1 LSGGRC
7 VPDREPAGEIS
18 NRPTFSDSRGT
29 HVVVVWIDQVV
40 VQNVVHRYG
49 ATTVLRGVY
58 AAFDPGT
65 ITVLEGANGAGK
77 STLLG
82 ILGGLIRPSH
92 GRVLCSPMGM
102 SPVQLR
108 ERFGWV
114 GHDSL
119 CYCDLTAREN
129 VELSISLCGR
139 GSWSEVAERFGALAL
154 EDRRVGSL
162 SRGQRQR
169 VALCRALVHRP
180 QVLLLDEPFSGLDL
194 DGISMLEHVLEEER
208 TAKSVVIAVSH
219 DATFAGRMQARR
231 AVLKGGR
238 LLDSLD

>member
-1 LSGGRC
+1 ML
-7 VPDREPAGEIS
+7 VPDWEPAKRVSIH
-18 NRPTFSDSRGT
+18 PTFSDSRGT
-29 HVVVVWIDQVV
+29 HLAVVWIDQVV

-49 ATTVLRGVY
+49 TTTVLRGVC
-58 AAFDPGT
+58 AAFDHGT
-65 ITVLEGANGAGK
+65 FTVLEGANGAGK

-82 ILGGLIRPSH
+82 ILGGLIRPSY
-92 GRVLCSPMGM
+92 GFVSCSPMGK

-119 CYCDLTAREN
+119 CYRDLTAREN
-129 VELSISLCGR
+129 VELSISLYGR
-139 GSWSEVAERFGALAL
+139 GSWSEVAERFGASAL

-180 QVLLLDEPFSGLDL
+180 QVLLLDEPFSGLDV
-194 DGISMLEHVLEEER
+194 DGIALLERVLEEER
-208 TAKSVVIAVSH
+208 NAQSVVIAVSH
-219 DATFAGRMQARR
+219 DTTFAGRMRARR
-231 AVLKGGR
+231 AMLKGGR
-238 LLDSLD
+238 LLDSL

>member
-1 LSGGRC
+1 MAR
-7 VPDREPAGEIS
+7 
-18 NRPTFSDSRGT
+18 
-29 HVVVVWIDQVV
+29 IDQVV
-40 VQNVVHRYG
+40 VQDVVHRYG
-49 ATTVLRGVY
+49 STTVLRGVR

-82 ILGGLIRPSH
+82 ILGGLIRPSS
-92 GRVLCSPMGM
+92 GCVSCSPMGK

-119 CYCDLTAREN
+119 CYRDLTAREN
-129 VELSISLCGR
+129 VELSISLHGH
-139 GSWSEVAERFGALAL
+139 GSWSHVAQRFGALAL
-154 EDRRVGSL
+154 ENRRVGSL

-180 QVLLLDEPFSGLDL
+180 QVLLLDEPFSGLDV
-194 DGISMLEHVLEEER
+194 DGIALLEQVLDEER
-208 TAKSVVIAVSH
+208 RANSVVVAVSH

-231 AVLKGGR
+231 AILKGGR
-238 LLDSLD
+238 LIDSLCDSGGPR